1 MKFSSTLVLACA
13 GSAFCRPAVPSSD
26 EIKSSIETEAKHSG
40 ALVPQSDLTQLID
53 QFQSMMKQNE
63 LEIAP
68 LVKKATQFVNDFA
81 AEESHSKRASD
92 SPMHA
97 SVNTLRARIDSGDVD
112 FNKAAKDGLAKL
124 RAAANEQ
131 DLNSL
136 VGEAMTL
143 LENKLN
149 EQDLNNVVMT
159 KLKRSIEEEPSLSI
173 GNLVKRGIMDTITST
188 IMSNLSWSNISK
200 IAMRMVMQMA
210 NQVDFNVLARKAIN
224 MATSA
229 IANMDL
235 NKTAKRSA
243 DSLEDMISGTDLNA
257 LATRG
262 LDVLMG

>member
-1 MKFSSTLVLACA
+1 MKFSSTVVLACA

-26 EIKSSIETEAKHSG
+26 EIKSSIEAEGNKVG
-40 ALVPQSDLTQLID
+40 AVMPQNDLTQLID
-53 QFQSMMKQNE
+53 QFQTMMQQHE

-68 LVKKATQFVNDFA
+68 LVKRATQAVNDFA
-81 AEESHSKRASD
+81 AEEQLGKRASD
-92 SPMHA
+92 SPMH
-97 SVNTLRARIDSGDVD
+97 SSLNTLRARIDSGDVD
-112 FNKAAKDGLAKL
+112 FNQAAKDGLAKL
-124 RAAANEQ
+124 RAAADQQ

-149 EQDLNNVVMT
+149 EQDLNNVVMA
-159 KLKRSIEEEPSLSI
+159 KLKRSVEEDASLSL
-173 GNLVKRGIMDTITST
+173 GNVVKRGIMDTITST

-200 IAMRMVMQMA
+200 AAMRMVMQMA

-224 MATSA
+224 MAASA
-229 IANMDL
+229 IGNMDL

-243 DSLEDMISGTDLNA
+243 DSIEDMISGTDLNV